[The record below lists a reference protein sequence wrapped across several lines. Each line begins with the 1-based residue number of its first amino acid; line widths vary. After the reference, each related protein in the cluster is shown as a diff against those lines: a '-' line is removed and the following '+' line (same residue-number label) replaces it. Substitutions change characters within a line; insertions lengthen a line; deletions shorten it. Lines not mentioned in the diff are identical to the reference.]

1 MRFLAFIG
9 VVVIIAGALW
19 LIAEMNEY
27 FWRRRHGV
35 TKGYRKYLKRLNRS
49 FPSGTS
55 GIAVN
60 YSPDLKVVKIEETG
74 EYLTLRF
81 VDLDKAYERVATQI
95 DLENEP
101 LEMR

>member
-1 MRFLAFIG
+1 MRFLAFVG

-19 LIAEMNEY
+19 LIAEANEY
-27 FWRRRHGV
+27 FWWRRHGV
-35 TKGYRKYLKRLNRS
+35 GYRKYLKRLNRS
-49 FPSGTS
+49 FPRGTS

-60 YSPDLKVVKIEETG
+60 YSPDLKVIKIEETG

-81 VDLDKAYERVATQI
+81 VDLDKAYELVATQI